1 MSEKKKFIRD
11 SVYGD
16 INLNKFEVSIM
27 DMPQFQRLRR
37 IKQLGLISLIYPGAN
52 HTRFEHSIG
61 TMNLGSKLAE
71 ELELEKDEMMQ
82 RRMMTIQQIC
92 GVLQNIDASTV
103 LRTFGQY

>member
-52 HTRFEHSIG
+52 HTRF
-61 TMNLGSKLAE
+61 
-71 ELELEKDEMMQ
+71 
-82 RRMMTIQQIC
+82 
-92 GVLQNIDASTV
+92 
-103 LRTFGQY
+103 